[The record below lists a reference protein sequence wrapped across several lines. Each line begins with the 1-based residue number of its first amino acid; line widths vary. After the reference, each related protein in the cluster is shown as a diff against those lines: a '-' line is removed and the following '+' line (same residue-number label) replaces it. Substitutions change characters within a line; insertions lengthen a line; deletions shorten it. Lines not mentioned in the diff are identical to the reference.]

1 MNSFSPEARKILR
14 RLVAYSPEID
24 ERIQCDTRTARK
36 RSLKLSITAPDG
48 RPVER
53 CAIHYR
59 LRRHEFRFGANA
71 FMLNQFVGDE
81 SWKNDVYAEKFTRLF
96 NQAVV
101 PFYWDAYEPERG
113 RFRQEKGSQY
123 IYRRPPVDEVVDFC
137 ESHHLHAKGH
147 PMVWHTLMP
156 DWLPRNQFRLL
167 DEYER
172 HIAGIAGRYAGRI
185 HWFDVYNEG
194 LQLDPVFPE
203 IYPQGNVPE
212 HHIEKLFRL
221 AGRYFP
227 ASTELIYNEG
237 PWMSWNNYHGGYTPL
252 YLHVRRLLDLGLP
265 VRGLGLQYHIA
276 FYGEI
281 KRLVEWSDQMLDPAH
296 VYAHMDLYGSLGLP
310 LNVSEITIPAEAPL
324 GDGPAFQ
331 ALVAEK
337 MYRMWFSHPAMSA
350 ITWWNLVDN
359 TAFQQAGAINNNQG
373 ENRYLGGLLN
383 NDMTEKPAYG
393 VLYDL
398 IHHEWHTDE
407 TLEYER
413 DGRNKLYGFCGDY
426 DVEIKTDAGIFNIPL
441 TISKYEPRWQEIRL
455 G

>member
-1 MNSFSPEARKILR
+1 
-14 RLVAYSPEID
+14 
-24 ERIQCDTRTARK
+24 
-36 RSLKLSITAPDG
+36 
-48 RPVER
+48 
-53 CAIHYR
+53 
-59 LRRHEFRFGANA
+59 
-71 FMLNQFVGDE
+71 
-81 SWKNDVYAEKFTRLF
+81 
-96 NQAVV
+96 
-101 PFYWDAYEPERG
+101 
-113 RFRQEKGSQY
+113 
-123 IYRRPPVDEVVDFC
+123 
-137 ESHHLHAKGH
+137 
-147 PMVWHTLMP
+147 
-156 DWLPRNQFRLL
+156 
-167 DEYER
+167 
-172 HIAGIAGRYAGRI
+172 
-185 HWFDVYNEG
+185 
-194 LQLDPVFPE
+194 
-203 IYPQGNVPE
+203 
-212 HHIEKLFRL
+212 
-221 AGRYFP
+221 
-227 ASTELIYNEG
+227 
-237 PWMSWNNYHGGYTPL
+237 
-252 YLHVRRLLDLGLP
+252 
-265 VRGLGLQYHIA
+265 
-276 FYGEI
+276 
-281 KRLVEWSDQMLDPAH
+281 MLDPAH